1 MLLEMSLQISFL
13 TGSVRTSRKWAS
25 KGFFTTMDTLM
36 DDETDL
42 LCEGVGATRIGTFE
56 GAVSSMCSHMDY
68 DIRLSCGAVV
78 TAFKWTV
85 IFGDLIGLLLHWTLH
100 GHQDGCRL
108 WALVLVRFDFSDT
121 WTEVMELGG
130 ASSHTNRWIVTRT
143 ILERWRGLPEGLLQS
158 LEEEK

>member
-1 MLLEMSLQISFL
+1 MKDGEQKSNLQVRYRQEKKREQIRYPKSKHIKANYNITLNILLESSMNFMLLEMSLQISFL
-13 TGSVRTSRKWAS
+13 TGSVRTSRKRAS

-100 GHQDGCRL
+100 RHQDGR
-108 WALVLVRFDFSDT
+108 
-121 WTEVMELGG
+121 
-130 ASSHTNRWIVTRT
+130 
-143 ILERWRGLPEGLLQS
+143 
-158 LEEEK
+158 

>member
-1 MLLEMSLQISFL
+1 MMDGEQKSNLQVIDKKKKEQIRYPKSKHIKANYNITLNILLESSMNFMLLEMSLQISFL
-13 TGSVRTSRKWAS
+13 TGSVRTSRKRAS

-100 GHQDGCRL
+100 RHQDGR
-108 WALVLVRFDFSDT
+108 
-121 WTEVMELGG
+121 
-130 ASSHTNRWIVTRT
+130 
-143 ILERWRGLPEGLLQS
+143 
-158 LEEEK
+158 

>member
-1 MLLEMSLQISFL
+1 MNNEGRRTEKQLASDRQEKKREQIRYPKSKHIKANYNITLNILLESSMNFMLLEMSLQISFL
-13 TGSVRTSRKWAS
+13 TGSVRTSRKRAS

-100 GHQDGCRL
+100 RHQDGR
-108 WALVLVRFDFSDT
+108 
-121 WTEVMELGG
+121 
-130 ASSHTNRWIVTRT
+130 
-143 ILERWRGLPEGLLQS
+143 
-158 LEEEK
+158 

>member
-1 MLLEMSLQISFL
+1 MNFMLLEMSLQISFL
-13 TGSVRTSRKWAS
+13 TGSVRTSRKRAS
-25 KGFFTTMDTLM
+25 KGFFTTMNTLM

-68 DIRLSCGAVV
+68 DIRFSCGAVV

-100 GHQDGCRL
+100 RHQDGR
-108 WALVLVRFDFSDT
+108 
-121 WTEVMELGG
+121 
-130 ASSHTNRWIVTRT
+130 
-143 ILERWRGLPEGLLQS
+143 
-158 LEEEK
+158 